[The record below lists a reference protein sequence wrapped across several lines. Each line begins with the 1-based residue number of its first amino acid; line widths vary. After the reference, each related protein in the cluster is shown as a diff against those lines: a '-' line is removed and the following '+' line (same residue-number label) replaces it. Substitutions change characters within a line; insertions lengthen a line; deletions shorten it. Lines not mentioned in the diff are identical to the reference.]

1 MSKDYYVILGAARN
15 ATRDQ
20 IRERFRQ
27 LARMRHPDRFQGAA
41 RQKAEI
47 DFQEITEAFNV
58 LLDPARRRQ
67 HDLELA
73 RPEASSAASD
83 ASRLGRFHMEAGV
96 QFYRDGNF
104 VQAAEAFE
112 RAIQAEPKNHQAWHH
127 LAQSLSHQ
135 RRNLPRAVEA
145 IARACDL
152 QAINPS
158 YLKLAGKLHA
168 EAGLVDRA
176 EHYYNE
182 AQTWGGEDPVVSKA
196 LDELRKGEKKGWS
209 GLFGKGT

>member
-1 MSKDYYVILGAARN
+1 MAKDYYLTLGAARN
-15 ATRDQ
+15 STRDQ
-20 IRERFRQ
+20 IRERFRK
-27 LARMRHPDRFQGAA
+27 LARERHPDRFQGAE
-41 RQKAEI
+41 RQRAES
-47 DFQEITEAFNV
+47 DFQDITEAFNV
-58 LLDPARRRQ
+58 LSDADRRRQ
-67 HDLELA
+67 HDLELT
-73 RPEASSAASD
+73 RPEASSAAND

-127 LAQSLSHQ
+127 LAQSLAHQ
-135 RRNLPRAVEA
+135 RRHLMRAVEA
-145 IARACDL
+145 IARACEL

-182 AQTWGGEDPVVSKA
+182 AIVWGGEDPVVVKA
-196 LDELRKGEKKGWS
+196 LEQMRGGGKKGWS
-209 GLFGKGT
+209 GLFGRGT

>member
-1 MSKDYYVILGAARN
+1 MPRDHYAILGADRN
-15 ATRDQ
+15 STGDQ
-20 IRERFRQ
+20 IRDRFRKM
-27 LARMRHPDRFQGAA
+27 ARERHPDRFQGEA
-41 RQKAEI
+41 RSRAELE
-47 DFQEITEAFNV
+47 FQEITEAFNV
-58 LLDPARRRQ
+58 LSDPDRRRQ
-67 HDLELA
+67 HDMELSRPDVSGGGSDSA
-73 RPEASSAASD
+73 R
-83 ASRLGRFHMEAGV
+83 LLRFHMEAGV

-104 VQAAEAFE
+104 AQAAEAFE
-112 RAIQAEPKNHQAWHH
+112 RALQAEPKNHQAWHH

-135 RRNLPRAVEA
+135 RRHLARAVEA

-158 YLKLAGKLHA
+158 YLKLAGRLHA

-182 AQTWGGEDPVVSKA
+182 AQTWGGEDPVVAKA
-196 LDELRKGEKKGWS
+196 LDELRKGEKKGWG

>member
-1 MSKDYYVILGAARN
+1 MAKDYYVILGAARN
-15 ATRDQ
+15 ATREQ
-20 IRERFRQ
+20 IRDRFRQ
-27 LARMRHPDRFQGAA
+27 MARVRHPDRFQGAE
-41 RQKAEI
+41 RQKAEGE
-47 DFQEITEAFNV
+47 FQDITEAFNV
-58 LLDPARRRQ
+58 LFDPERRRQ

-73 RPEASSAASD
+73 RPESQSAASD

-127 LAQSLSHQ
+127 LAQALGHQ
-135 RRNLPRAVEA
+135 RRHLARAVEA
-145 IARACDL
+145 IARACEL

-182 AQTWGGEDPVVSKA
+182 ARTWGGEDPIVSKA
-196 LDELRKGEKKGWS
+196 LDELRKSEKKGWG

>member
-1 MSKDYYVILGAARN
+1 MAKDYYVILGAARN
-15 ATRDQ
+15 ATREQ
-20 IRERFRQ
+20 IRDRFRQ
-27 LARMRHPDRFQGAA
+27 MARERHPDRFQGAA
-41 RQKAEI
+41 RQKAEL

-58 LLDPARRRQ
+58 LLDADRRRQ

-104 VQAAEAFE
+104 AQAADAFE
-112 RAIQAEPKNHQAWHH
+112 RAIQAEPRNHQAWHH
-127 LAQSLSHQ
+127 LAQALSHQ
-135 RRNLPRAVEA
+135 RRHLVRAVEA
-145 IARACDL
+145 IARACEL
-152 QAINPS
+152 QAINPA
-158 YLKLAGKLHA
+158 YLKLAGRLHA

-182 AQTWGGEDPVVSKA
+182 ARTWGGEDPVVAKA

-209 GLFGKGT
+209 GLFGKGN

>member
-1 MSKDYYVILGAARN
+1 MAKDYYVILGAARN
-15 ATRDQ
+15 ATKEQ
-20 IRERFRQ
+20 IRVRFRQ
-27 LARMRHPDRFQGAA
+27 LARERHPDRFQGEV
-41 RQKAEI
+41 RQKAELE
-47 DFQEITEAFNV
+47 FQDITEAFNV
-58 LLDPARRRQ
+58 LLDPDRRRQ

-73 RPEASSAASD
+73 RPEVPSAASD
-83 ASRLGRFHMEAGV
+83 ASRLGRFHMEPGV

-104 VQAAEAFE
+104 AQAAEAFE
-112 RAIQAEPKNHQAWHH
+112 RAIQAETKNHQAWHH
-127 LAQSLSHQ
+127 LAQALGQQ
-135 RRNLPRAVEA
+135 RRQLPRAVEA
-145 IARACDL
+145 IARACEL

-182 AQTWGGEDPVVSKA
+182 AVTWGGEDPVVAKA
-196 LDELRKGEKKGWS
+196 LDELRKVEKKGWS

>member
-1 MSKDYYVILGAARN
+1 MAKDYYVILGAARN
-15 ATRDQ
+15 ATKEQ
-20 IRERFRQ
+20 IRDRFRR
-27 LARMRHPDRFQGAA
+27 LARERHPDRFQGEL
-41 RQKAEI
+41 RQKAEKE
-47 DFQEITEAFNV
+47 FQDLTEAFNV
-58 LLDPARRRQ
+58 LIDPERRRQ
-67 HDLELA
+67 VDLELA
-73 RPEASSAASD
+73 RPETASAASD

-104 VQAAEAFE
+104 AQAADAFE

-127 LAQSLSHQ
+127 LAQSLAHQ
-135 RRNLPRAVEA
+135 RRHLTRAVEA

-158 YLKLAGKLHA
+158 YLKLAGRLHA

-196 LDELRKGEKKGWS
+196 LEELRKDGKKGWG